1 MISPHG
7 GKLVNRV
14 LSAKEKK
21 QTLENIRDFKFLVL
35 NKEEVQELKNIAKGL
50 YSPISGFLRKRDFQ
64 SVVSEMHLQN
74 GEVWSIPIVLDVSD
88 EEYEILKNE
97 NTLFLYNKS
106 REPVGLLENI
116 EFHLNDKDFF
126 AKNVYGTLD
135 RKHPGVEGVY
145 EMDNY
150 LIGGDIKL
158 LNDKKEIFPEY
169 DFSPLETRQ
178 IFQER
183 GWDSIVGFQTRNVP
197 HRGHEFLQKQALK
210 EVDGLFINPV
220 ISKKK
225 TDDFKDEYILAS
237 YEILIDKYYPKNK
250 VFLGIL
256 PFKMRYAGPREAI
269 FHALVRKNFG
279 CSHFI
284 IGRDHAGIG
293 NYYGPFDAQNIFDN
307 FQKEEIGVNILK
319 YPEVVYNPNRQKH
332 VFINEYPDEEKVS
345 FSGTK
350 LRNKIKNKEQ
360 SPEYIIRP
368 EVYNFLTTTLNS
380 LVDNM
385 YNQESK
391 NQKGFVLWF
400 TGLSQSGKTT
410 VADGVYNALKERKF
424 KVERLDGDI
433 VREHLSKGL
442 GFSKEDR
449 EENIKRVGFVSKLL
463 SRSGVGV
470 IASFISPYREI
481 RKRLRNEIPSFIEV
495 FTNAPL
501 EVCERRDTKGL
512 YKKARLG
519 EIKNFTGISDPYES
533 PENPEIELKTDNL
546 LPNECV
552 KKIIKYLEDN
562 KYIGLP
568 SDRVIKLGNS
578 RYMIAEFQNMSKKAF
593 DNRAL
598 WKKVYKWFKNTGI

>member
-1 MISPHG
+1 MILPHG
-7 GKLVNRV
+7 GKLINRV
-14 LSAKEKK
+14 LSNQEKK
-21 QTLENIRDFKFLVL
+21 QTLENIGNFKFLVL
-35 NKEEVQELKNIAKGL
+35 DKEKIQELKNIARGL
-50 YSPISGFLRKRDFQ
+50 YSPLSGFLRKRDFQ

-97 NTLFLYNKS
+97 NTLFLYNEN
-106 REPVGLLENI
+106 REPLGLLENI
-116 EFHLNDKDFF
+116 EFYSNDKDFF

-135 RKHPGVEGVY
+135 RNHPGVKSVY
-145 EMDNY
+145 KMENY
-150 LIGGDIKL
+150 LVGGDIKL

-169 DFSPLETRQ
+169 DFFPSETRQ

-183 GWDSIVGFQTRNVP
+183 GWNSVVGFQTRNVP

-220 ISKKK
+220 IGKKK
-225 TDDFKDEYILAS
+225 TDDFKDEYILAA
-237 YEILIDKYYPKNK
+237 YEILINKYYPKNR

-256 PFKMRYAGPREAI
+256 PFRMRYAGPKEAI

-284 IGRDHAGIG
+284 IGRDHAGVG

-307 FQKEEIGVNILK
+307 FEKEEIGINILK
-319 YPEVVYNPNRQKH
+319 YPEAVYNPQRKQH
-332 VFINEYPDEEKVS
+332 TFLNEYPDEEKVS

-360 SPEYIIRP
+360 PPEYIIRP
-368 EVYNFLTTTLNS
+368 EVYNFLTTSLNS

-385 YNQESK
+385 YNQKNK
-391 NQKGFVLWF
+391 NQKGFVLWV
-400 TGLSQSGKTT
+400 TGLPQSGKTT
-410 VADGVYNALKERKF
+410 VADGVYNILKERKF
-424 KVERLDGDI
+424 KIERLDGDI
-433 VREHLSKGL
+433 VRKHLSKDL

-463 SRSGVGV
+463 SKNGVGV
-470 IASFISPYREI
+470 IASFISPYIEI
-481 RKRLRNEIPSFIEV
+481 RKRLRDELPNFIEV

-501 EVCERRDTKGL
+501 EVCEKRDTKGL

-519 EIKNFTGISDPYES
+519 EIKNFTGISDPYE
-533 PENPEIELKTDNL
+533 PPKNPEIELNTDSL

-562 KYIGLP
+562 KFIE
-568 SDRVIKLGNS
+568 
-578 RYMIAEFQNMSKKAF
+578 A
-593 DNRAL
+593 
-598 WKKVYKWFKNTGI
+598 